1 VPVYVTFQKGKTMKK
16 LLFISFSLFLILS
29 GVLIDRYITTFQKAS
44 ADEDTQMLAQLKS
57 KKNKNNDQWVVKI
70 DETVINLGEFERE
83 FNVHVYSLPID
94 ETQKIKYESDLN
106 NKKKFLTNLVNEYL
120 IFKKA
125 LSEGLNKRKDVQ
137 DLLAAVERRAVIQ
150 VYLNEKIEPKL
161 VDISDEE
168 IERVYNQ
175 NKKLFAG
182 VDIEVAQQQIKMQ
195 LLQRQYNDHLNDLI
209 DQLKGEAKVV
219 KNEEIDL

>member
-1 VPVYVTFQKGKTMKK
+1 MKK
-16 LLFISFSLFLILS
+16 LLFIFFSLFLILS

-44 ADEDTQMLAQLKS
+44 ADEDTKMLAQLKS
-57 KKNKNNDQWVVKI
+57 KKDKNNDQWVVKI
-70 DETVINLGEFERE
+70 DETIINLGEFERE
-83 FNVHVYSLPID
+83 FKVHVYSLPID
-94 ETQKIKYESDLN
+94 EAQKTRYESDIN

-120 IFKKA
+120 IYKKA
-125 LSEGLNKRKDVQ
+125 LKEGLDKRKDVQ
-137 DLLAAVERRAVIQ
+137 DLLAAVERRAIIQ

-161 VDISDEE
+161 VDIPDEE

-195 LLQRQYNDHLNDLI
+195 LLQRQYNDHLNELI

>member
-1 VPVYVTFQKGKTMKK
+1 MKK

-57 KKNKNNDQWVVKI
+57 KKDKNNDQWVVKI
-70 DETVINLGEFERE
+70 DEKVINLGEFERE

-120 IFKKA
+120 IYKKA

>member
-1 VPVYVTFQKGKTMKK
+1 MKK
-16 LLFISFSLFLILS
+16 LLFIPFSLFLILS

-44 ADEDTQMLAQLKS
+44 ADEDAQMLAQLKS
-57 KKNKNNDQWVVKI
+57 KKDKNNDQWVVKI
-70 DETVINLGEFERE
+70 DETIINLGEFERE

-120 IFKKA
+120 IYRKA